1 MLQIKPIIL
10 STGVVN
16 GNGEAW
22 RHHRTLAITS
32 LKNFGIGKSS
42 MENVIQEETS
52 VLIKYIDD
60 QHGKPFEITNAFNK
74 ATSNVICSLIFGER

>member
-1 MLQIKPIIL
+1 
-10 STGVVN
+10 
-16 GNGEAW
+16 
-22 RHHRTLAITS
+22 
-32 LKNFGIGKSS
+32 